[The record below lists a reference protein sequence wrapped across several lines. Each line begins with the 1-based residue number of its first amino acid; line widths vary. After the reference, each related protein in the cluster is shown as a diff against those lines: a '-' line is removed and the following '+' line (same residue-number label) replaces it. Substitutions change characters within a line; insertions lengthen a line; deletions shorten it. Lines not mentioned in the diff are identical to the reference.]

1 VNKKTL
7 YANTNTHTCT
17 CTPLDLVCLHSH
29 YHQKSHVSERVST
42 GFMEWLRS
50 APAPERNERRQAF
63 WEALRER
70 RTYSDASLQC

>member
-1 VNKKTL
+1 
-7 YANTNTHTCT
+7 
-17 CTPLDLVCLHSH
+17 
-29 YHQKSHVSERVST
+29 
-42 GFMEWLRS
+42 MEWLRS